1 MSAPMTASSALSPQ
15 PRERN
20 AGSVAA
26 PSSRYVCFGGFQ
38 LDTQRE
44 LLFKDGSKMRLPGKV
59 FHTLVALLEK
69 PGEVVTREALRERL
83 WPEGTFVNYDANVN
97 TTVNKLRLALGDSS
111 DSPAYIETIP
121 RIGYCF
127 VGQVERRTELQKVA
141 MTSGNGSGNGSY
153 TSAAV
158 PSANSNGAQAA
169 SQTSAKANLPLLI
182 AQPTVEIRAATPAKT
197 NTVASLADF
206 WSAARN
212 RGWAAVVLLCGVLI
226 GMGIVLLTHRT

>member
-1 MSAPMTASSALSPQ
+1 MSAPMTASSALSPL
-15 PRERN
+15 PRDRN

-59 FHTLVALLEK
+59 FQTLVALLEK
-69 PGEVVTREALRERL
+69 PGEVVTRESLRERL

-127 VGQVERRTELQKVA
+127 VGDVERRSELQRTPA
-141 MTSGNGSGNGSY
+141 SSGNGNGHAPAASATAPANGNG
-153 TSAAV
+153 TT
-158 PSANSNGAQAA
+158 GA
-169 SQTSAKANLPLLI
+169 SQASAKANLPLLI
-182 AQPTVEIRAATPAKT
+182 AQPAEENNVAAPANTQSAAT
-197 NTVASLADF
+197 LADF

>member
-1 MSAPMTASSALSPQ
+1 MSAPMTASSALSPL
-15 PRERN
+15 PRDRN

-59 FHTLVALLEK
+59 FQTLVALLEK
-69 PGEVVTREALRERL
+69 PGEVVTREVLRERL

-127 VGQVERRTELQKVA
+127 VGQVERRTELQKA
-141 MTSGNGSGNGSY
+141 SASNGNGNGHAAAA
-153 TSAAV
+153 SATAS
-158 PSANSNGAQAA
+158 PANANSASGA
-169 SQTSAKANLPLLI
+169 SQASAKANLPLLI
-182 AQPTVEIRAATPAKT
+182 AQPAEENKVSAPAKT
-197 NTVASLADF
+197 GAAASLADF

>member
-1 MSAPMTASSALSPQ
+1 
-15 PRERN
+15 
-20 AGSVAA
+20 
-26 PSSRYVCFGGFQ
+26 
-38 LDTQRE
+38 
-44 LLFKDGSKMRLPGKV
+44 MRLPGKV
-59 FHTLVALLEK
+59 FQTLVALLEK
-69 PGEVVTREALRERL
+69 PGEVVTREVLRERL

-127 VGQVERRTELQKVA
+127 VGQVERRTELQKA
-141 MTSGNGSGNGSY
+141 SASNGNGNGHA
-153 TSAAV
+153 SAA
-158 PSANSNGAQAA
+158 SATASPANANGASGA
-169 SQTSAKANLPLLI
+169 SQASAKANLPLLI
-182 AQPTVEIRAATPAKT
+182 AQPAEENKVSAPAKT
-197 NTVASLADF
+197 GAAASLADF